1 MSRIKQHNG
10 RCSLNAM
17 KAPELEQD
25 RKISQ
30 QIAAGDEK
38 SMTVAVEPF
47 EVITDLVSVELDERA
62 P

>member
-1 MSRIKQHNG
+1 
-10 RCSLNAM
+10 M